1 MAVHYQVDRDV
12 AVITLSRPDRFNSVS
27 AELASGLIS
36 AIDRA
41 GEEARAAVLTGS
53 GKAFCAGADL
63 SDLMSE
69 YETGG
74 PDLNRVLAERFNP
87 LATALNQAR
96 IPTIAAVN
104 GVAAGAGLGLALG
117 CDLRIMSSETYFLS
131 AFLGLGLI
139 PDTGATWLLVRH
151 LGLARAL
158 EFTTNNR
165 RMPAS
170 EAEALGLVR
179 SVSPD
184 RVLTDATALAQI
196 LAQGPTEAFVA
207 NRKILYATTS
217 IGFLDALE
225 EERSIQ
231 GVLGVTADHLEGMR
245 AFLEKRPAKFGASPE
260 QAAD

>member
-1 MAVHYQVDRDV
+1 MAVHYLVDRDV

-27 AELASGLIS
+27 AELASGLVS
-36 AIDRA
+36 ALDRA
-41 GEEARAAVLTGS
+41 GDEARAAVLTGS

-74 PDLNRVLAERFNP
+74 PDLSRVLAERFNP
-87 LATALNQAR
+87 MATALYQAR
-96 IPTIAAVN
+96 VPTIAAVN
-104 GVAAGAGLGLALG
+104 GVAAGAGLALALG
-117 CDLRIMSSETYFLS
+117 CDLRVMSSETYFLS
-131 AFLGLGLI
+131 AFIGLGLI
-139 PDTGATWLLVRH
+139 PDTGSTWLLVQH

-184 RVLTDATALAQI
+184 SVLTEATSLAHT
-196 LAQGPTEAFVA
+196 LAQGPTGAYVA
-207 NRKILYATTS
+207 NRRILNGATS
-217 IGFLDALE
+217 LGFLDALE
-225 EERSIQ
+225 EERSVQ
-231 GVLGVTADHLEGMR
+231 GVLGITPDHLEGMR
-245 AFLEKRPAKFGASPE
+245 AFLEKRPAEFGSKRE

>member
-1 MAVHYQVDRDV
+1 M
-12 AVITLSRPDRFNSVS
+12 ITLSRPDRFNSVS
-27 AELASGLIS
+27 AELASGLVS

-41 GEEARAAVLTGS
+41 GDEARAAVLTGS

-74 PDLNRVLAERFNP
+74 PDLSRVLAERFNP
-87 LATALNQAR
+87 IATALYQAR
-96 IPTIAAVN
+96 IPTVAAVN
-104 GVAAGAGLGLALG
+104 GVAAGAGLAIALG

-139 PDTGATWLLVRH
+139 PDTGSTWLLVRH

-179 SVSPD
+179 SASPD
-184 RVLTDATALAQI
+184 RVLAEATALAQT
-196 LAQGPTEAFVA
+196 LAQGPTGAYVA
-207 NRKILYATTS
+207 NRKILNGTTS

-225 EERSIQ
+225 KERSAQ
-231 GVLGVTADHLEGMR
+231 GVLGVTPDHLEGMR
-245 AFLEKRPAKFGASPE
+245 AFLEKRPAKFGSSPE
-260 QAAD
+260 RAAD

>member
-1 MAVHYQVDRDV
+1 MAVHYQVERDV

-27 AELASGLIS
+27 AELASGLVS

-41 GEEARAAVLTGS
+41 GDEARAAVVTGS

-69 YETGG
+69 YESGG
-74 PDLNRVLAERFNP
+74 PDLSRVLAERFNP
-87 LATALNQAR
+87 VATALYQAR

-104 GVAAGAGLGLALG
+104 GVAAGAGLALALG

-131 AFLGLGLI
+131 AFIGLGLI
-139 PDTGATWLLVRH
+139 PDTGSTWLLVRH

-184 RVLTDATALAQI
+184 RVLTEATTLAHT
-196 LAQGPTEAFVA
+196 LARGPTAAYVA
-207 NRKILYATTS
+207 NRKILNGAAS
-217 IGFLDALE
+217 MGLLDSLE
-225 EERSIQ
+225 EERTVQ
-231 GVLGVTADHLEGMR
+231 GVLGITPDHLEGMR
-245 AFLEKRPAKFGASPE
+245 AFLEKRPAEFGSSRE
-260 QAAD
+260 QVAD